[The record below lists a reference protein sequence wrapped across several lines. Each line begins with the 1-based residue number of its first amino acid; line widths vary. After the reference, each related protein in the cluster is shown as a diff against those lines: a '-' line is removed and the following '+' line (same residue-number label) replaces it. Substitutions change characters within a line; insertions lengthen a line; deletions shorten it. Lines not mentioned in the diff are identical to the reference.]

1 MIVGL
6 YLNNRTGSVDVS
18 DSEDVSGVCPLL
30 ITSHLSVHNDVDA
43 SVADSQSS
51 LLMFAFFFVVVST
64 VRSASDVHGSVDD
77 GPNSCLLSF
86 SYSDLIVFREPQ
98 RDRLCSGGW
107 CLLFFGT
114 DPQNSS
120 RPASAL
126 AASGLLSNGC

>member
-6 YLNNRTGSVDVS
+6 CLNDRTGSVDVS

-30 ITSHLSVHNDVDA
+30 IASHLSVHNDVDA

-64 VRSASDVHGSVDD
+64 VRSASDVYGSVDD

-98 RDRLCSGGW
+98 
-107 CLLFFGT
+107 
-114 DPQNSS
+114 
-120 RPASAL
+120 
-126 AASGLLSNGC
+126 